1 MMCSSPYKNIV
12 QNRRTC
18 IFTQVNKLTKNDTV
32 FTTIIGN
39 LVVYHSMVG
48 AQLGHGW
55 GKVGVWLGQSW
66 EGNNINTIE
75 IWSAVR
81 ACSCLGKAGKDI
93 IEIQ

>member
-55 GKVGVWLGQSW
+55 GMVGAKLGRKQYKYNRNM
-66 EGNNINTIE
+66 E
-75 IWSAVR
+75 
-81 ACSCLGKAGKDI
+81 CS
-93 IEIQ
+93 